1 MVSFTARTLQRRA
14 SGFLPLFSKD
24 LRPAPVASHS
34 PPTFSNASML
44 LIDIH
49 HVCRNFGRVQALK
62 DVNLRLEPGTI
73 GLVGNNGAGKSTL
86 LKVLLGLLAP
96 DSGGGTILGC
106 DIRHGTPELRGR
118 VGYMP
123 EAAAIVPMLKGVEF
137 VTFAGDLYGM
147 PHRDARRRAHEV
159 LNYVGLGELRYRR
172 LEEYSTGNL
181 QRLKLA
187 AGLVHD
193 PQLLLLDEPTNG
205 LDPAGRAS
213 MLQLLEDLIA
223 ETAKSVILCTH
234 LLGDVERLCRQ
245 IVVLDRGTVVRAGTM
260 DEMRSEVSNRFALT
274 WSGDV
279 APFRAALAATGIIFV
294 EPEDTG
300 QSKVMVEVPRGFATG
315 LFFQIARDVGA
326 VVTEIKPDEENLERL
341 FFRVTAESQT
351 LASSA

>member
-1 MVSFTARTLQRRA
+1 MQLV
-14 SGFLPLFSKD
+14 
-24 LRPAPVASHS
+24 
-34 PPTFSNASML
+34 
-44 LIDIH
+44 DIH
-49 HVCRNFGRVQALK
+49 NVSRSFGSVQALAN
-62 DVNLRLEPGTI
+62 VNLSLAPGTI

-96 DSGGGTILGC
+96 DTGGGTILGC

-118 VGYMP
+118 VGYLP
-123 EAAAIVPMLKGVEF
+123 ESAAIVPMLKGVEF

-187 AGLVHD
+187 AALVHD

-205 LDPAGRAS
+205 LDPAGRIA

-223 ETAKSVILCTH
+223 ETGKSVFLCTH

-260 DEMRSEVSNRFALT
+260 DEMRAAVNNRYELS
-274 WSGDV
+274 WSGDG
-279 APFRAALAATGIIFV
+279 AAFRAALGSAGVKLTDPQD
-294 EPEDTG
+294 EG
-300 QSKVMVEVPRGFATG
+300 QTKVMVEVPSGFSTTT
-315 LFFQIARDVGA
+315 FFQLARASG
-326 VVTEIKPDEENLERL
+326 VVLTELKADEENLERL
-341 FFRVTAESQT
+341 FFRVTAGTEATSV
-351 LASSA
+351 A

>member
-1 MVSFTARTLQRRA
+1 MHLV
-14 SGFLPLFSKD
+14 
-24 LRPAPVASHS
+24 
-34 PPTFSNASML
+34 
-44 LIDIH
+44 DIH
-49 HVCRNFGRVQALK
+49 HVSRSFGSVQALR
-62 DVNLRLEPGTI
+62 DVNLTLEPGTI

-86 LKVLLGLLAP
+86 LKILLGLLAP

-106 DIRHGTPELRGR
+106 DILHGTRELRGR

-147 PHRDARRRAHEV
+147 PHRDAKRRSHEV

-187 AGLVHD
+187 AALVHD

-205 LDPAGRAS
+205 LDPAGRIA

-223 ETAKSVILCTH
+223 ETGKSVFLCTH

-245 IVVLDRGTVVRAGTM
+245 IVVLNRGTVVRAGTM
-260 DEMRSEVSNRFALT
+260 DNMRSHVSNRYEVT
-274 WSGDV
+274 WSGPNQ
-279 APFRAALAATGIIFV
+279 AFRQGLAQAAVSPID
-294 EPEDTG
+294 PQDDG
-300 QSKVMVEVPRGFATG
+300 QNKVMFLVPDGFDTKT
-315 LFFQIARDVGA
+315 FFAVARHCGA
-326 VVTEIKPDEENLERL
+326 VMTELKADEENLERL
-341 FFRVTAESQT
+341 FFRVTEQAAAT
-351 LASSA
+351 TV

>member
-1 MVSFTARTLQRRA
+1 MQLV
-14 SGFLPLFSKD
+14 
-24 LRPAPVASHS
+24 
-34 PPTFSNASML
+34 
-44 LIDIH
+44 DIH
-49 HVCRNFGRVQALK
+49 HLSRSFGSVQALR
-62 DVNLRLEPGTI
+62 DVNLSLETGTI

-86 LKVLLGLLAP
+86 LKVLLGLLKP
-96 DSGGGTILGC
+96 DAGGGTILGC
-106 DIRHGTPELRGR
+106 DIRHGTTDLRGR

-187 AGLVHD
+187 AALVHD

-205 LDPAGRAS
+205 LDPAGRIA

-223 ETAKSVILCTH
+223 ETGKSVFLCTH
-234 LLGDVERLCRQ
+234 LLGDVERLCQQ

-260 DEMRSEVSNRFALT
+260 DEMRDQVSNRYELS
-274 WSGDV
+274 WQGPWDR
-279 APFRAALAATGIIFV
+279 FRAALASVGVRFADEHT
-294 EPEDTG
+294 D
-300 QSKVMVEVPRGFATG
+300 SSNKVMVIVPTGFRTTA
-315 LFFQIARDVGA
+315 FFEIASTSG
-326 VVTEIKPDEENLERL
+326 VTLTELKADEETLERL
-341 FFRVTAESQT
+341 FFRVTEQATQ
-351 LASSA
+351 ASAIA